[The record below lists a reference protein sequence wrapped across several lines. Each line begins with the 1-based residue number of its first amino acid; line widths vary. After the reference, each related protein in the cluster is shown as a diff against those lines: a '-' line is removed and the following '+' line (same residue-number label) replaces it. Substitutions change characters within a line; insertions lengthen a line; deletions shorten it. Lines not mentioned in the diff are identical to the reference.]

1 MKTIMGIRQKSR
13 IPAGSGSSSPSPIAM
28 SDRMRIDAILRVLR
42 RLRHGTLN
50 LTLPD
55 GKTETISGCQDGPRA
70 DLHINDARIVDRY
83 LKHGSVGFAEGY
95 IAGEWETP
103 HLADLLELL
112 DRNYD
117 AWGDGYF
124 GPALARLTA
133 RMQHWFRRNSKT
145 GSKRNIHAHYDLGN
159 EFFAAWLDPTMTYS
173 SALFDAKEEVSE
185 ADLEAA
191 QRAKY
196 RNLCQLI
203 ALSPGQHLLEIGS
216 GWGGFAM
223 TAAREFGAKV
233 TSITISEAQ
242 AKLATERVAEAGL
255 ADRVEIRLQDYRDV
269 EGEFDRVASIEMFE
283 AVGERYWPAYFQKVR
298 SALKPDGMAG
308 LQIITIH
315 DAYFDTY
322 RRGADFIQQY
332 IFPGGMLPS
341 SAALGEQIQKV
352 GLEITD
358 TVAFGRDY
366 AKTLGIWG
374 ERFDAAWDRVCNLGF
389 DERFRRLWRYYLGYC
404 EAGFRT
410 GSTDVLQLAL
420 RRS

>member
-1 MKTIMGIRQKSR
+1 MGISR
-13 IPAGSGSSSPSPIAM
+13 KNHVAGANNGSTPSPIAM
-28 SDRMRIDAILRVLR
+28 SDRMRIDGVLRVLR
-42 RLRHGTLN
+42 RLRHGKLD

-55 GKTETISGCQDGPRA
+55 GTTETINGGQDGPCA
-70 DLHINDARIVDRY
+70 ALHINDARIVDRY
-83 LKHGSVGFAEGY
+83 LRHGSVGFAEGY
-95 IAGEWETP
+95 IAGAWETP
-103 HLADLLELL
+103 QLADLLELL

-117 AWGDGYF
+117 AWSDGYF
-124 GPALARLTA
+124 GPVMARATARL
-133 RMQHWFRRNSKT
+133 QHWFRRNSKT

-173 SALFDAKEEVSE
+173 SALFDAKGEVSQ

-196 RNLCQLI
+196 RSLCELI
-203 ALSPGQHLLEIGS
+203 ALSPGQHVLEIGS

-233 TSITISEAQ
+233 TSITISKAQ
-242 AKLATERVAEAGL
+242 AELAAERVAEAGL

-269 EGEFDRVASIEMFE
+269 EGEFDRVTSIEMFE

-308 LQIITIH
+308 LQIITIQ
-315 DAYFDTY
+315 DAYFETY

-341 SAALGEQIQKV
+341 STALGEQIQKV